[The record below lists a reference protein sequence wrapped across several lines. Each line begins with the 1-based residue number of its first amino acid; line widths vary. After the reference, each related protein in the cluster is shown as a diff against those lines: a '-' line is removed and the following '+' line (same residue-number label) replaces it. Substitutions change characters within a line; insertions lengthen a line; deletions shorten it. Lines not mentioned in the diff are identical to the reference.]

1 MGETEETSP
10 PEMVETVEESLAET
24 VAPGSVTTPL
34 EPVMAKID
42 EVADRIIARLDAV
55 TQTQSPRDEHPAG
68 KPWTHRK
75 PFRHGDD
82 E

>member
-1 MGETEETSP
+1 MSEAAPETAP
-10 PEMVETVEESLAET
+10 ETVTETVDEELAET

-34 EPVMAKID
+34 EPVMTKLD
-42 EVADRIIARLDAV
+42 EVADRIIAKLDAV
-55 TQTQSPRDEHPAG
+55 TQTQHRDEHPAG

-75 PFRHGDD
+75 PFRHGDG